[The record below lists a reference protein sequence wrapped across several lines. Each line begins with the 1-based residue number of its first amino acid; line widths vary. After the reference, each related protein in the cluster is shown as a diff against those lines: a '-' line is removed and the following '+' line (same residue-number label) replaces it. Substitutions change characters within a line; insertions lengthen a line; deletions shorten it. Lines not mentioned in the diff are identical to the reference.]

1 MRTYYLIHKPAAVLR
16 TLVCVLLCLSLCG
29 CSMTLFDVEKL
40 MRPPQATGN
49 KEALHTLLLE
59 DAGEPLE
66 FVYPRSGEYRSAV
79 ISSAFAGG
87 SVTGSIAFCENATGG
102 TTLYFALYDGQSW
115 SIVSKIENPSSQV
128 DRVCF
133 GDLDHDNQ
141 DEVIVS
147 WGSVQSLSSIL
158 SVYDYHDNVVDEYNL
173 DRPYGEFAVTDLDGD
188 GQSELF
194 VAEVR
199 TTSSTKTENTFNTTQ
214 SQSALALFYRL
225 RNQSLEIYMAAELD
239 PNVTRYTQLSVSPMA
254 QGQSGSMVVLD
265 GVRDDSTMVTQVVYV
280 NNAKTALVVP
290 FSKNDNITERP
301 SVSGVLSQDIDGDG
315 IYELPV
321 VQQMPLPSG
330 TQPQAVSYIVS
341 WQKFVPGQST
351 TETVSNMVI
360 NAVDGYLFNM
370 PEAWL
375 TGSVT
380 CLYDD
385 STGVMTFYQIE
396 RPENVTMLGA
406 ALLRISRFNKEE
418 WESLAG
424 TENYSV
430 VCEQGNVVFA
440 AALPSPDEELS
451 ISLEE
456 VTQHL
461 VPITE

>member
-1 MRTYYLIHKPAAVLR
+1 M
-16 TLVCVLLCLSLCG
+16 
-29 CSMTLFDVEKL
+29 
-40 MRPPQATGN
+40 
-49 KEALHTLLLE
+49 
-59 DAGEPLE
+59 
-66 FVYPRSGEYRSAV
+66 
-79 ISSAFAGG
+79 
-87 SVTGSIAFCENATGG
+87 
-102 TTLYFALYDGQSW
+102 
-115 SIVSKIENPSSQV
+115 
-128 DRVCF
+128 
-133 GDLDHDNQ
+133 
-141 DEVIVS
+141 
-147 WGSVQSLSSIL
+147 
-158 SVYDYHDNVVDEYNL
+158 DEYNL

-396 RPENVTMLGA
+396 HPENVTMLGA